1 MFAHVFVK
9 LGEEVSGLNTTCE
22 KLQTE
27 LTRLHMACQSDRFT
41 LELASMKTDIS
52 RIQMDIDTARAPPS
66 NNAPPLWP
74 LLQASRNGTVT
85 PEEAVLAAMHTELSD
100 KQRRA
105 CNVIVRGL
113 QPVDGVHDADLFT
126 SLCEVNLPVKPCIK
140 RTRCRRIEKQYP
152 GKIQPLLIVTFNEA
166 AAAELLRCA
175 PLLRRSADEIIKRS
189 VYISPDRIHLLNN
202 CKHTMNVFDGG
213 GGETSI
219 QPPILLRSVKH
230 VCQHQQMMN
239 KLSDSSI
246 MYLIFC
252 YLMPLVWLRI
262 MLYSICSVISP
273 VITLT

>member
-1 MFAHVFVK
+1 MIMRSVHMFAHVFVK

-41 LELASMKTDIS
+41 LGLASMKTDIS

-113 QPVDGVHDADLFT
+113 QPFDGVHDADLFT
-126 SLCEVNLPVKPCIK
+126 SLCEVNLSVKPCIE
-140 RTRCRRIEKQYP
+140 RTRCRRIGKQYP
-152 GKIQPLLIVTFNEA
+152 GKIQPLLIVTSNEA

-189 VYISPDRIHLLNN
+189 VYISPDRTPAEQLCAYHER
-202 CKHTMNVFDGG
+202 VRRR

-219 QPPILLRSVKH
+219 QPPILPRSVMH
-230 VCQHQQMMN
+230 VCQSTDDEQT
-239 KLSDSSI
+239 K
-246 MYLIFC
+246 
-252 YLMPLVWLRI
+252 
-262 MLYSICSVISP
+262 
-273 VITLT
+273 